1 MTGFQKIALLCF
13 VAIVL
18 ANYGKDIYAWLKARL
33 SNVKLPTV
41 PAAPTVLE
49 PAQEVVDDLVT
60 IAAMRDRFAAD
71 GCSEGAEACSLLLKI
86 IIDHKHPHA
95 G

>member
-41 PAAPTVLE
+41 PAASIVSK

-71 GCSEGAEACSLLLKI
+71 NCSEGAEVCSSLLKI